1 MKNFREKPLKNPSSC
16 TCWTKRLGQVS
27 KYHLKIQKMLKQW
40 IRKISPQWHF
50 NECFKMYSSTC
61 MLVLFF
67 ALCMFVNRT
76 FLLSWFVFPL
86 QIMCYSQE
94 NCSFIHV
101 RNYSF
106 IYTQPSE
113 NLKARI
119 LKSII
124 TWSVMGQQTTQWKMV
139 YCHDCSV
146 LFILDAG
153 LDILYNVI
161 SKVAGYRQNH

>member
-1 MKNFREKPLKNPSSC
+1 MKNFREKRLKNPSSC
-16 TCWTKRLGQVS
+16 ACWTKRLGQVS

-86 QIMCYSQE
+86 QIMCYSKE

-106 IYTQPSE
+106 IYTQPFE

-124 TWSVMGQQTTQWKMV
+124 TWSVMGQQATQWKKV

>member
-1 MKNFREKPLKNPSSC
+1 
-16 TCWTKRLGQVS
+16 
-27 KYHLKIQKMLKQW
+27 
-40 IRKISPQWHF
+40 
-50 NECFKMYSSTC
+50 MYYSTC

-67 ALCMFVNRT
+67 VLCMFVNRT
-76 FLLSWFVFPL
+76 FSLSWFVFPL

-94 NCSFIHV
+94 NCSVIHV

-106 IYTQPSE
+106 IYMQPFE

-124 TWSVMGQQTTQWKMV
+124 TWSVMGQQAAQWKKV